1 MNKKLASKYHTKL
14 NTEDDKLFSHFVK
27 HKINAGKI
35 YTSDDAFTKLSQI
48 LR

>member
-1 MNKKLASKYHTKL
+1 
-14 NTEDDKLFSHFVK
+14 VK

-48 LR
+48 LRWWVN